1 VAGSCNA
8 KVDLPERL
16 ARAIAVILFEKICNL
31 FSGKMRHWLHEKGV
45 AGFDFSQSKFSP
57 KRRCRST
64 PTAKRTPNIQHLALG
79 LAVSMDHAT
88 EPAKPEPI
96 NARYATRSRVA
107 TSIRSFSTSAAT
119 MALPL
124 FRLTFLQV

>member
-1 VAGSCNA
+1 
-8 KVDLPERL
+8 
-16 ARAIAVILFEKICNL
+16 VILFENIYICLMVKHLYL
-31 FSGKMRHWLHEKGV
+31 FNGKMRHMLHEKGV
-45 AGFDFSQSKFSP
+45 AGFDFSQSKSSP

-64 PTAKRTPNIQHLALG
+64 RTAKRTSNIQHLALG

-96 NARYATRSRVA
+96 NSRNATRSRVA
-107 TSIRSFSTSAAT
+107 TSFQSFSTSAAT
-119 MALPL
+119 IALPL